1 MATCRNLP
9 TASQVRKIFFLEYV
23 GKQCRAHKLN
33 KNVAYPKNRNS
44 YVTKE
49 IFTHRPRRL
58 QKNTCS
64 EVLVIPLWLFGKY
77 IAYSGGHRFI
87 CISCFKKD
95 NPATQDTPARG
106 CCEGIWSA
114 IFTQKA
120 LFLTLL
126 TLSAAQRQ
134 LLSVSADEGPV
145 QKRAMLPCGHLNSL
159 ALVLDRLQSSHSL
172 KSLLCSQRS

>member
-1 MATCRNLP
+1 MPCGLSSTVRDRDPDPDKDPLHLLGRLACRVWVMATCRNLP
-9 TASQVRKIFFLEYV
+9 TASQVRKFFFIEYV

-87 CISCFKKD
+87 CISFFKKD
-95 NPATQDTPARG
+95 NPATQDTRARG

-120 LFLTLL
+120 LFLIIT
-126 TLSAAQRQ
+126 
-134 LLSVSADEGPV
+134 
-145 QKRAMLPCGHLNSL
+145 
-159 ALVLDRLQSSHSL
+159 
-172 KSLLCSQRS
+172 